1 MDQLAGVFQ
10 SLWQIVLDLGSLSVE
25 LLALALT
32 WSLLIAWVAWWLLAV
47 NWTKAWPVLA
57 RGAWAPLVLLML
69 VSALVW
75 SRISPTDCGCLGFVT
90 IPNFWWQLGAVGLLA
105 AVTFFCG
112 WLQGL
117 FHWAPAEISL
127 EPPAPDPSHGHAHG
141 HH

>member
-10 SLWQIVLDLGSLSVE
+10 SLWQIVLALGSLGVE

-57 RGAWAPLVLLML
+57 RGAWAPLVLVLV

-75 SRISPTDCGCLGFVT
+75 SRISPGDCGCLGFVT
-90 IPNFWWQLGAVGLLA
+90 IANFWWQLGAV
-105 AVTFFCG
+105 
-112 WLQGL
+112 
-117 FHWAPAEISL
+117 
-127 EPPAPDPSHGHAHG
+127 
-141 HH
+141 